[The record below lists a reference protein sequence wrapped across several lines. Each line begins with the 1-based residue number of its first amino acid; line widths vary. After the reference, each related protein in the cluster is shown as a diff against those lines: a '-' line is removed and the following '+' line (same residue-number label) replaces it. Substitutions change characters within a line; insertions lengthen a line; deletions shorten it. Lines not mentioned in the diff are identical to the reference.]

1 MSVNNVLP
9 EQGEGGEEGHGA
21 PRKDS
26 GRLPSGEGEFER
38 KIHFIDQ
45 TGLPRA
51 GLVYLE
57 LRKDK

>member
-21 PRKDS
+21 PRKGS
-26 GRLPSGEGEFER
+26 GRLPSGEGELER

-45 TGLPRA
+45 DRFT
-51 GLVYLE
+51 
-57 LRKDK
+57 